1 VTRFVMPS
9 REDIHQAYLQGEEAV
24 VALFE
29 QTIVRLAERVQA
41 LEDQLAKNSHNSS
54 KPPSSDGLRKPAPR
68 SLRKPSG
75 KKSGGQSG
83 HKGHTLKVVEHPQH
97 TQVHRVTQCR
107 QCQASLK
114 EVAAN
119 EYEKRQVFDLP
130 SVTVEVTE
138 HQAEIKQ
145 CPLCGEVNQAEFPAG
160 VTEPVQYGPRIK
172 AQAVYFN
179 QNHHI
184 PLERTQEILID
195 LYDHSPSE
203 ATIIAACQETEA
215 QVTPVNTAVKE
226 HLIETEEPVHCDETG
241 LRVEG
246 KLYWTHV
253 ASTERA
259 TYLEAHPKRGQEALD
274 DIGILPQ
281 RKGKIVHD
289 GYRTYTQYP
298 DAEHV
303 LCNAHHL
310 RELVFIAEQY
320 EQEWADGMIKL
331 LVEIKDA
338 VEVAKM
344 KAQITLTDQQ
354 QADFE
359 MRYAQLI
366 VQGLQANPPP
376 PDPPVKKRGR
386 KKQSKAKN
394 LLDRL
399 QSHRREVLAFMYD
412 F

>member
-1 VTRFVMPS
+1 VLIGPL
-9 REDIHQAYLQGEEAV
+9 HQSP
-24 VALFE
+24 
-29 QTIVRLAERVQA
+29 
-41 LEDQLAKNSHNSS
+41 N
-54 KPPSSDGLRKPAPR
+54 
-68 SLRKPSG
+68 
-75 KKSGGQSG
+75 G
-83 HKGHTLKVVEHPQH
+83 H
-97 TQVHRVTQCR
+97 
-107 QCQASLK
+107 
-114 EVAAN
+114 
-119 EYEKRQVFDLP
+119 
-130 SVTVEVTE
+130 
-138 HQAEIKQ
+138 
-145 CPLCGEVNQAEFPAG
+145 EFPAG
-160 VTEPVQYGPRIK
+160 VTEPVQYGLRIK
-172 AQAVYFN
+172 ALAVYFN

-203 ATIIAACQETEA
+203 ATIIAACQETEE
-215 QVTPVNTAVKE
+215 QVTLVNTAVKE
-226 HLIETEEPVHCDETG
+226 HLIETEDPVHCDETG

-274 DIGILPQ
+274 DIGILPR

-310 RELVFIAEQY
+310 RGLVFIEEQY

-338 VEVAKM
+338 VEMAKM
-344 KAQITLTDQQ
+344 KAKITLTDQQ

-359 MRYAQLI
+359 TRYAQLI
-366 VQGLQANPPP
+366 AQGLQANPPP

-399 QSHRREVLAFMYD
+399 QGHKREVLAFMYD
-412 F
+412 FKVPFDSNLAERDLRMVKLKQKVSGCFRTKKGAQTFCQIRSYISTARKNGQRVLEALQMALDGKPFYPSFLQPCAAPSG

>member
-1 VTRFVMPS
+1 
-9 REDIHQAYLQGEEAV
+9 
-24 VALFE
+24 
-29 QTIVRLAERVQA
+29 
-41 LEDQLAKNSHNSS
+41 
-54 KPPSSDGLRKPAPR
+54 
-68 SLRKPSG
+68 
-75 KKSGGQSG
+75 
-83 HKGHTLKVVEHPQH
+83 
-97 TQVHRVTQCR
+97 
-107 QCQASLK
+107 
-114 EVAAN
+114 
-119 EYEKRQVFDLP
+119 
-130 SVTVEVTE
+130 VTVEVTE
-138 HQAEIKQ
+138 HQAEVKQ
-145 CPLCGEVNQAEFPAG
+145 CPMCGEVNTAEFPAG

-195 LYDHSPSE
+195 LYGHSPSE

-320 EQEWADGMIKL
+320 EQEWANGMIKL

-338 VEVAKM
+338 VEVA
-344 KAQITLTDQQ
+344 
-354 QADFE
+354 
-359 MRYAQLI
+359 
-366 VQGLQANPPP
+366 ANPPP

-399 QSHRREVLAFMYD
+399 QGHKREVLAFMYD
-412 F
+412 FKVPFDNNLAERDLRMVKLKQKVSGCFRTKKGAQTFCQIRSYISTARKNGQRVLEALQVALDGKPFYPSFLQPCAVPSG